1 MATKNMAYDH
11 PAYLVPVT
19 SSDVVGTGAT
29 TTFARFAAY
38 TAMVLKSVQVSVAT
52 LGTAS
57 SACTIYKISAGTTTT
72 SLGAYAVSTQPVGY
86 TTNILIGAAGTMAQG
101 DSLYI
106 VTGADATARQ
116 VAAYELN
123 LVPGANVTA

>member
-1 MATKNMAYDH
+1 MATRNMAYDH
-11 PAYLVPVT
+11 PAYTVPVT
-19 SSDVVGTGAT
+19 SSDVVGAGAT

-57 SACTIYKISAGTTTT
+57 SACTIYKISTNTTTT
-72 SLGAYAVSTQPVGY
+72 SLGSYAMSTQPVGY
-86 TTNILIGAAGTMAQG
+86 TTNILITAGGTLAQG
-101 DSLYI
+101 DSLYV

-116 VAAYELN
+116 VVAYELN
-123 LVPGANVTA
+123 IVPGASVTQ